1 MSHTVILHDPFE
13 DPKDLPV
20 PARSPSPSEQML
32 KSSRIGIDEKIDPD
46 ADLSDGERQTKMDEK
61 EAKARAHILEMIG
74 DLHDADDKPPDNVLF
89 VCKLNP
95 VTVEDDLEII
105 FGRFGKIKCCEVY
118 ATVAVVYRCTMRS
131 LSTRMRAAVRRPISR
146 WSMYSSMI
154 DVFMLTSVSRLQR
167 TIRGTKKPT
176 KMVQRNLHH
185 RRHLNMLAM
194 VAANA
199 LANRAG
205 RRTHG
210 ALNTH
215 HIDDNAVAR
224 RVVASTDDQGSSC
237 TRVIQLL

>member
-105 FGRFGKIKCCEVY
+105 FGRFGKIKCCEVIRDRRSGLSLHY
-118 ATVAVVYRCTMRS
+118 AFIEYEDARCCEAAYFKMDNVLIDDRRIHVDFSQSVAKNYTWNKKANKDGATQSAPPPPSQHARHGGSERAGKSSRTED
-131 LSTRMRAAVRRPISR
+131 TRRTEH
-146 WSMYSSMI
+146 
-154 DVFMLTSVSRLQR
+154 TS
-167 TIRGTKKPT
+167 
-176 KMVQRNLHH
+176 H
-185 RRHLNMLAM
+185 RRQ
-194 VAANA
+194 
-199 LANRAG
+199 RSRSP
-205 RRTHG
+205 RRREH
-210 ALNTH
+210 
-215 HIDDNAVAR
+215 R
-224 RVVASTDDQGSSC
+224 
-237 TRVIQLL
+237 